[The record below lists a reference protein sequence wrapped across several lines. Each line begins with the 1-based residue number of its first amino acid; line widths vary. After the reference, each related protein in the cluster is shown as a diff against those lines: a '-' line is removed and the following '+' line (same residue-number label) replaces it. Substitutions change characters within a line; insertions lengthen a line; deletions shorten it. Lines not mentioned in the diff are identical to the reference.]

1 MGYLSKVRRRIDGSP
16 LPGSW
21 PQMEYEA
28 PTLAGHLRSDGRPKR
43 ILALDGGGLR
53 GVLSLG
59 ILARVEDLLRGH
71 HGGGEDFRLCHYFDL
86 IAGTSTGA
94 IIAAALAQGWSV
106 EELREKYFSLGERVF
121 EKSLFRRGFL
131 RAKYDERRLTGEFQ
145 DLFGTNTTLGSDRLL
160 TGLLI
165 VTKRLDTGSPWPVGN
180 NPRGQYFNAGS
191 NGRLGNGDYRL
202 WQVVRASTAAP
213 SYFEPEAISISG
225 PGGGTPVVGS
235 FVDGGVSPYN
245 NPALQ
250 ALMYATLEGYRIGWS
265 TGADRLLLVSVGTG
279 STDPVIRKSTLA
291 AGHAVSSLL
300 SVMRDSAML
309 QETMLQWMSASATAR
324 SIDRELE
331 DLRNDVLG
339 GTPLLRYLRY
349 DVDLGP
355 DNIRALDPALTNADA
370 MASLSEMDA
379 PENMDVLH
387 RLGMLAGRRDVSDSH
402 FDPIFNLPPLTRTDP
417 NDRTPALPP

>member
-1 MGYLSKVRRRIDGSP
+1 MDYQK
-16 LPGSW
+16 
-21 PQMEYEA
+21 

-59 ILARVEDLLRGH
+59 ILEKVEDLLRER
-71 HGGGEDFRLCHYFDL
+71 HGGDQGFRLCHYFDL

-121 EKSLFRRGFL
+121 EKSPFRKGFL
-131 RAKYDERRLTGEFQ
+131 RAKYDERHLTSELK
-145 DLFGTNTTLGSDRLL
+145 DLFGADTTLGSDRLL

-165 VTKRLDTGSPWPVGN
+165 VTKRLDTGSPWPVSN
-180 NPRGQYFNAGS
+180 NPQGKYFNAGS

-213 SYFEPEAISISG
+213 TYFEPETISISS
-225 PGGGTPVVGS
+225 PKGGTPVVGS
-235 FVDGGVSPYN
+235 FVDGGVSPFN

-250 ALMYATLEGYRIGWS
+250 ALMYATLASYRIGWP
-265 TGADRLLLVSVGTG
+265 TGADKLLLVSVGTG
-279 STDPVIRKSTLA
+279 STERIIKKSTLA
-291 AGHAVSSLL
+291 AGHAVTALM
-300 SVMRDSAML
+300 SVMRDCAML

-324 SIDRELE
+324 PIDRELGNLGQ
-331 DLRNDVLG
+331 DILG

-349 DVDLGP
+349 DVDLSRE
-355 DNIRALDPALTNADA
+355 NIRKLDPTLTTPDTID
-370 MASLSEMDA
+370 SLSEMDA
-379 PENMDVLH
+379 PENMEVLH
-387 RLGMLAGRRDVSDSH
+387 RLGILAGRRDVAASH
-402 FDPIFNLPPLTRTDP
+402 FEPLFDLPGYDH
-417 NDRTPALPP
+417 